1 METSYF
7 AAQTMQNKVRYSFDE
22 LPENV
27 HKVSVHQ
34 HRAVSHAPVSYFITG
49 SERFIDE
56 SLGTSL

>member
-27 HKVSVHQ
+27 HKVSFVVISVLSPILAH
-34 HRAVSHAPVSYFITG
+34 G
-49 SERFIDE
+49 CK
-56 SLGTSL
+56 